1 MHHPVIKMLAVVA
14 AGASLAACNTTS
26 DVGSIFDGKA
36 GGAEAHA
43 TLPPSAASTETTGS
57 IAHRAKSETRPE
69 TKSDA
74 IASEASVPSAAAAT
88 AAAAPA
94 PSSNEDDLNAG
105 RAHFRAGRFA
115 EAEAKFHNAAKMNP
129 HDAEAWLGLA
139 ACYDRMR
146 RFELADRA
154 YVQAAAIKGPT
165 TEILN
170 NQGYS
175 YLLRGDMK
183 RARNTLTAAKNK
195 DPDNIYVQNNL
206 QLLEQAERKS
216 KSAAN

>member
-1 MHHPVIKMLAVVA
+1 MHHHQIIKVLALVA
-14 AGASLAACNTTS
+14 AGFSLAACNTTS
-26 DVGSIFDGKA
+26 EVGSIFDGKP
-36 GGAEAHA
+36 GGAEARA
-43 TLPPSAASTETTGS
+43 TMPPSAETTGS
-57 IAHRAKSETRPE
+57 IAHRAKSEAKVDKAE
-69 TKSDA
+69 TKPDA
-74 IASEASVPSAAAAT
+74 LASEASVPATT

-94 PSSNEDDLNAG
+94 PASNEDDLNAG

-115 EAEAKFHNAAKMNP
+115 EAEVKFHNAAKMNP
-129 HDAEAWLGLA
+129 RDAEAWLGLA

-165 TEILN
+165 SEILN

-195 DPDNIYVQNNL
+195 DPGNTYVQNNL
-206 QLLEQAERKS
+206 QLLDQAERKS

>member
-1 MHHPVIKMLAVVA
+1 MHHQVIKMLALVA
-14 AGASLAACNTTS
+14 AGVSLAACNTTT
-26 DVGSIFDGKA
+26 DVGSIFDNKPGS
-36 GGAEAHA
+36 AEARA
-43 TLPPSAASTETTGS
+43 TMPPSAASAETTGS
-57 IAHRAKSETRPE
+57 IAHRPKSEAKSETR
-69 TKSDA
+69 SDA
-74 IASEASVPSAAAAT
+74 LAPEALVPASASV
-88 AAAAPA
+88 AAAPA
-94 PSSNEDDLNAG
+94 PPSSAEDLSAG

-115 EAEAKFHNAAKMNP
+115 EAEVAFHRAAKMNP

-165 TEILN
+165 SEILN

-183 RARNTLTAAKNK
+183 RARTTLTAAKNK
-195 DPDNIYVQNNL
+195 DPGNAYVQNNL
-206 QLLEQAERKS
+206 QLLDQAERKS
-216 KSAAN
+216 ASR

>member
-43 TLPPSAASTETTGS
+43 TLPPSTASTETTGS
-57 IAHRAKSETRPE
+57 IAHRSKPE
-69 TKSDA
+69 ARAEAKSDA
-74 IASEASVPSAAAAT
+74 IASEASVPS

-165 TEILN
+165 SEILN